1 MTAKTF
7 RHFSSVVQL
16 RPVGKYGVIEVRNS
30 GPLLQETYEQF
41 GPLVMEHLK
50 DAPAAVVRFDTAL
63 HMILRPP
70 TWGSAQYHPA
80 SPPQAIVVL
89 DQDLLMWTQHAENL
103 WERWGVV
110 RTVWSTRRR
119 ALAYYWADRIARRK
133 ISGLDDSAPSGPVP
147 LFE

>member
-70 TWGSAQYHPA
+70 TWGSAQYHPE
-80 SPPQAIVVL
+80 SPPQAIVVPDAQYAL
-89 DQDLLMWTQHAENL
+89 WLRHAVNL
-103 WERWGVV
+103 RQKWGVI
-110 RTVWSTRRR
+110 RTVWTTDQRDQ
-119 ALAYYWADRIARRK
+119 AYLWADQMALEAGPRRMREE
-133 ISGLDDSAPSGPVP
+133 SGPAP
-147 LFE
+147 LTE